1 MSSPL
6 TALQEGLVSNCPF
19 VGGTFNTNETRKI
32 AYSIKLPTFITSL
45 LENTEN
51 LNSNT
56 FALSI
61 ESNGSQLVT
70 CLRVAYL
77 FISSV

>member
-6 TALQEGLVSNCPF
+6 TALKEGFVSDGPF
-19 VGGTFNTNETRKI
+19 VGAAFNTNETRKI